1 MRRRWLPLTVLVVA
15 LVGLVASVAWVF
27 TGDRGMYVGDRAV
40 VGGDGPVGDLT
51 EAHAAA
57 DRFADRL
64 DLEVGEV
71 MQFDNGF
78 YAQLLDDNGDGA
90 TEVLIDPDTGT
101 TRIEYGPAMMW
112 NTRYGMHQ
120 GGMHDWPDASNR
132 FGDAASCDTAD
143 GAEQA
148 RRIADDWLREHR
160 PGERADHADA
170 FPGYYTLHTE
180 YDGTV
185 TGMLSVRC
193 GTNDVWYHSWHDRF
207 LRMS

>member
-1 MRRRWLPLTVLVVA
+1 MLVVA
-15 LVGLVASVAWVF
+15 LAALVVSVAWVF
-27 TGDRGMYVGDRAV
+27 TGDRGMFVGGRAV
-40 VGGDGPVGDLT
+40 VGGDGPVRDL
-51 EAHAAA
+51 AGARAAA

-78 YAQLLDDNGDGA
+78 YAQLIDDNGDGA

-101 TRIEYGPAMMW
+101 TRLEYGPAMMW

-120 GGMHDWPDASNR
+120 GGMHGSAGMHGWPDAPSR
-132 FGDAASCDTAD
+132 FGDAASCDTSD
-143 GAEQA
+143 GPERA

-160 PGERADHADA
+160 PGERAGHADT

-180 YDGTV
+180 HDGAV

-193 GTNDVWYHSWHDRF
+193 GTNDVWYHSWHGRF
-207 LRMS
+207 VRMS